1 MIRNNLLFLLLSL
14 LSGSAFAHHSFAMFD
29 HDKNVTLVG
38 TVKEFQ
44 WTNPH
49 CWIQL
54 LVADPYGNQV
64 EWGVELDSPRS
75 LVRTGWKPEVVK
87 PGDKITLVIHPKTD
101 GTNAGGYVSGIAADG
116 SALSPKGK

>member
-1 MIRNNLLFLLLSL
+1 
-14 LSGSAFAHHSFAMFD
+14 MFD
-29 HDKNVTLVG
+29 HDKKVTLVG

-54 LVADPYGNQV
+54 LVEDPSGSQV

-75 LVRTGWKPEVVK
+75 LVRTGWKPGVIK
-87 PGDKITLVIHPKTD
+87 PGDKITLVVHPKTD
-101 GTNAGGYVSGIAADG
+101 GTMAGGYVSGIAADG

>member
-1 MIRNNLLFLLLSL
+1 MIRNNLVFLLLSTF
-14 LSGSAFAHHSFAMFD
+14 SGAAFAHHSFAMFD

-54 LVADPYGNQV
+54 LVEDPSGSQV

-75 LVRTGWKPEVVK
+75 LVRTGWRPEVVK
-87 PGDKITLVIHPKTD
+87 PGDRITLVIHPKTD
-101 GTNAGGYVSGIAADG
+101 GSNAGGYVSGIAADG